1 MVLSLL
7 SKPGSVAPFAV
18 LAAWLRVGIAYRMR
32 DLFEAAEA
40 QIQPLFPT
48 ELDEW
53 DERDT
58 AEYKHGFRAHHAI
71 EALNVFRRAPREGA
85 FSMMHLV
92 PAAVYRCCQLEGQ
105 FSAVREDGTAERLS
119 AEDVALVGRAQ
130 ARLKE
135 HGARMVKACEE
146 WERSEHCEFRWAF
159 DGCYDVMLDIA
170 LGDGDGREVLV
181 GGDPLDRQFQEYID
195 ERQDEGKYQTR
206 DDFMDCMGACEAC
219 IEPAR
224 EEFAGMRWRVWEDL
238 AAIAEV
244 EEA

>member
-1 MVLSLL
+1 
-7 SKPGSVAPFAV
+7 
-18 LAAWLRVGIAYRMR
+18 MR
-32 DLFEAAEA
+32 DLFDAAEA

-48 ELDEW
+48 DLDEW

-58 AEYKHGFRAHHAI
+58 AEYKHDFHAHHAI
-71 EALNVFRRAPREGA
+71 EALNVFRRAPREDEDE
-85 FSMMHLV
+85 FNMSHLI
-92 PAAVYRCCQLEGQ
+92 PAAVYRCCQLEGGL
-105 FSAVREDGTAERLS
+105 SGLREDGSVEELS

-130 ARLKE
+130 ARLKA
-135 HGARMVKACEE
+135 HGARMVKACKK
-146 WERSEHCEFRWAF
+146 WRWSEHCDFKWAF

-181 GGDPLDRQFQEYID
+181 GGDPLDRQFQEHID
-195 ERQDEGKYQTR
+195 EQKDEGKYQTR

-224 EEFAGMRWRVWEDL
+224 REFAGMRWRVWEDL